1 MNLQTLSEIFTRE
14 HLTNIFRDT
23 SSDFKRMLD
32 VSKYLKHIRTACI
45 SQIVGELAEQSM
57 AVYYT
62 NLLGYE
68 VVAAGKYDNLPD
80 LRFSGLNIG
89 IECTVKERTRRTLL
103 PGTPVE
109 FKLTNGPTWR
119 GGEFSDRIS
128 PHILISYNSNTIDEF
143 FACLIPFNKPDWKS
157 AIDKGYYGPTISWK
171 MVRDNPETTILF
183 GGVSNSTKNGKP
195 TSRGSMI
202 REKV

>member
-1 MNLQTLSEIFTRE
+1 MDLQNLTEIFTRE
-14 HLTNIFRDT
+14 HLGNIFKDT
-23 SSDFKRMLD
+23 SSDFKRMLE
-32 VSKYLKHIRTACI
+32 VSKYLKNIRTACI
-45 SQIVGELAEQSM
+45 SQVIGELAEQ
-57 AVYYT
+57 AAATYYT
-62 NLLGYE
+62 NLFGYE
-68 VVAAGKYDNLPD
+68 VIAAGKYDNLPD
-80 LRFSGLNIG
+80 LRFTGLNIG
-89 IECTVKERTRRTLL
+89 IECIVKKRARRILL

-128 PHILISYNSNTIDEF
+128 PHILISYNSETMGEF
-143 FACLIPFNKPDWKS
+143 FACLIPFNKSDWKS

-183 GGVSNSTKNGKP
+183 GGVSDITKTGRP
-195 TSRGSMI
+195 TSTGTMV